1 MTNAQSKIV
10 LSIDSELKDLNLDK
24 KVLDNVVL
32 KAAIIR
38 AFKSPVNFKSKM
50 TEEDFELS
58 CIYQDVCVG
67 IVSDIK
73 VSPYYFNKEG
83 SKLCYWFLDIKKN
96 TFRILEKYGH
106 TIHPNIKKYQLKWGD
121 GKRLI

>member
-10 LSIDSELKDLNLDK
+10 FSISPELKALNLDK
-24 KVLDNVVL
+24 RVLDNIAL

-38 AFKSPVNFKSKM
+38 ALKCPVNFKGTRL
-50 TEEDFELS
+50 TEEEFELS

-83 SKLCYWFLDIKKN
+83 SKLCYWFLDIKRN
-96 TFRILEKYGH
+96 EFRVLEKNGH
-106 TIHPNIKKYQLKWGD
+106 TIQPNIKKNQLKWGN
-121 GKRLI
+121 